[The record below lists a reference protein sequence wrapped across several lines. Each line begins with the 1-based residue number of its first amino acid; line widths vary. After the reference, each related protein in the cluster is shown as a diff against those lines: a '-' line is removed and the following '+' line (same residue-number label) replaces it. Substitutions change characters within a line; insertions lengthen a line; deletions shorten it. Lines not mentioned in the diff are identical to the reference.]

1 MKDEIAPP
9 NPSLWRISLLNKLLL
24 CAVCCVWAASL
35 LPEQWLVP
43 SWRFLP
49 SWFGRPMKWLEA
61 HGMPTQ
67 KAAKPVN
74 RTVGQQYF
82 LNAYRKALEKY
93 AGDHAGRFPAQFS
106 DLMPAYLPS
115 RRSYPDLYN
124 EDGTLRSWIYF
135 PGYTT
140 SSAGN
145 PILLAAPTPIG
156 KGRLLYVS
164 MGQSCGPNRTTSN
177 FCFSSR
183 HASGEAK

>member
-1 MKDEIAPP
+1 M
-9 NPSLWRISLLNKLLL
+9 
-24 CAVCCVWAASL
+24 
-35 LPEQWLVP
+35 
-43 SWRFLP
+43 
-49 SWFGRPMKWLEA
+49 
-61 HGMPTQ
+61 
-67 KAAKPVN
+67 
-74 RTVGQQYF
+74 GQQYF

-106 DLMPAYLPS
+106 DLLPAYLPS

-156 KGRLLYVS
+156 KARLLYRLDGTGMCPES
-164 MGQSCGPNRTTSN
+164 DYQQLLQQQPPR
-177 FCFSSR
+177 
-183 HASGEAK
+183 EW